1 MFNRPSSF
9 SREVWRSVGLLLAF
23 ALVFGLYV
31 RAEKQIDQAN
41 ARRQQSFLLSDELR
55 RSSDDL
61 TRMAR
66 SYVLTREPKYKQ
78 YYQEILDI
86 RSGKRPRPAN
96 YEFVYWDL
104 VLANGP
110 ASEGGARAKGG
121 NVSMGANGT
130 YGANGEAIALQQ
142 RMLRAGLTAS
152 EMQKLAL
159 AEANS
164 NRLSEQ
170 ELAAMRLAEAG
181 SAEATAMLFDQ
192 SYSQAKASIM
202 QPIHE
207 FQAMQEERTLV
218 AVSSAE
224 RVALVLRFVLIAVGL
239 SLIFMLWR
247 AGWVLRRTL
256 GGPVEE
262 IHRQLSR
269 IGSGDF
275 SGSTKPGDDSGSEH
289 SVLGLL
295 AQTRAELQQLDL
307 ERKLSR
313 SVEQFRS
320 HILELLA
327 GNPSLPAILEALVR
341 GVEQLHP
348 EMLCSVLLL
357 DAEGQ
362 HLGRAMAPSLPAFYN
377 AALEGVQIGPEV
389 GSCGTAA
396 YSGKLVLVEDIQNHP
411 LWAKYKALAASAGLA
426 ACWSHPILS
435 STGQVLGTFAIYH
448 RQVHRPLP
456 SDLLLIE
463 QTAHLASIAIEK
475 QMAAQKLLESEAHY
489 RLLTEGVS
497 DVAWKLDRNNVFTYI
512 SPADERMR
520 GFPADQVIGH
530 HVFDLYTEEGIAA
543 VSKMFR
549 QRSETK
555 DAGSSTMSFEV
566 QQRCKDG
573 SLIWTEIL
581 STPTRDEQGRA
592 TGYHGITRNIAAR
605 KQAEEAQ
612 RIAATAFESQEG
624 IFITDAEN
632 HMLRVNR
639 AFTEITGYSA
649 DEALGQNPRML
660 KSGRHDAAFYAAMWG
675 SLGVD
680 GFWQSEIWNRRKS
693 GEIFPQWIT
702 ITAVKG
708 DTDRVTHYVAT
719 FTDITQ
725 RKEAEEQIR
734 SLAYFDPLTK
744 LPNRRLLLDRMT
756 QAQALAARHGTEG
769 ALLLIDLDHFKT
781 LNDALGHDKGD
792 LLLQQVAQR
801 LLGCVRESDTVAR
814 LGGDEFVV
822 ILADLSDSESTAATQ
837 SERVAEKIL
846 SALDRTFSLAGF
858 EHHSSSSIGIT
869 LFSDHKESFDELLK
883 RADLAM
889 YQAKAAGRNTLRF
902 FDPQMQAVAS
912 ARAALDARLREAIR
926 DGQFSLHYQAQV
938 SGLAVDGAE
947 PGWRITGVE
956 ALLRWHDPLHG
967 PVSPAVFIPLAEET
981 GLILPLGA
989 WVLEAAC
996 GQLASWAKEPALAHL
1011 TVAVN
1016 VSARQFHQADFVD
1029 RVLAVLARSGA
1040 NPQRLKLELTES
1052 LLVANVEDIITK
1064 MAALKAQGVGFS
1076 LDDFGTGYSSLSY
1089 LKRLP
1094 LDQLKIDQSFIRDL
1108 LFDANDAVIAKMV
1121 IALAGSLGLSVIAEG
1136 VETEAQRDFLAEQ
1149 GCHAYQ
1155 GYLFSRPLPVAEFE
1169 QLALRQA

>member
-1 MFNRPSSF
+1 MLNRPSSF
-9 SREVWRSVGLLLAF
+9 SREVWRLVGLLLAF

-31 RAEKQIDQAN
+31 RAEKQIDLAN

-66 SYVLTREPKYKQ
+66 SYVVTREARYRQ

-86 RSGKRPRPAN
+86 RSGKKARPAH

-110 ASEGGARAKGG
+110 RSEGGEGVA
-121 NVSMGANGT
+121 S
-130 YGANGEAIALQQ
+130 ALQQ
-142 RMLRAGLTAS
+142 RMLRAGFTEQEL
-152 EMQKLAL
+152 QKLAL

-164 NRLSEQ
+164 NRLAER
-170 ELAAMRLAEAG
+170 EIAAMRLAEAG
-181 SAEATAMLFDQ
+181 GAEAIPMLFDQ
-192 SYSQAKASIM
+192 AYVQAKAAIM
-202 QPIHE
+202 QPIQD
-207 FQAMQEERTLV
+207 FQTMLDERTLIS
-218 AVSSAE
+218 VSSAE
-224 RVALVLRFVLIAVGL
+224 RVALALRLLAITVGL
-239 SLIFMLWR
+239 GLIFMLWR
-247 AGWVLRRTL
+247 AGRVLRSTL

-262 IHRQLSR
+262 IHRHLSR

-275 SGSTKPGDDSGSEH
+275 SGRIELRDESEN

-295 AQTRAELQQLDL
+295 AQTQGELQQIDL
-307 ERKLSR
+307 ERKLIR
-313 SVEQFRS
+313 NVEQFRS

-327 GNPSLPAILEALVR
+327 GNLSLPAMLEALVR
-341 GVEQLHP
+341 GLEQLHP

-357 DAEGQ
+357 DEEGQ
-362 HLGRAMAPSLPAFYN
+362 HLGQVVAPSLPVFYN

-389 GSCGTAA
+389 GSCGAA
-396 YSGKLVLVEDIQNHP
+396 AFSGRLVVVEDIQNHP
-411 LWAKYKALAASAGLA
+411 YWAPYKSLAASAGLA
-426 ACWSHPILS
+426 ACWSQPILS
-435 STGQVLGTFAIYH
+435 SSGLVLGTLAMYH

-456 SDLLLIE
+456 ADLLLIE
-463 QTAHLASIAIEK
+463 QSAHLASIAIEK
-475 QMAAQKLLESEAHY
+475 HQVAQKLLESEAHY
-489 RLLTEGVS
+489 RLLTEDVS

-520 GFPADQVIGH
+520 GFPAEEVIGH

-543 VSKMFR
+543 VTKLFR
-549 QRSETK
+549 QRADTK
-555 DAGSSTMSFEV
+555 EARSNTISFEV

-581 STPTRDEQGRA
+581 STPTRDEQGCT
-592 TGYHGITRNIAAR
+592 TGFHGITRNISAR
-605 KQAEEAQ
+605 KLAEEAQ

-624 IFITDAEN
+624 IFITDADKRI
-632 HMLRVNR
+632 LRVNR

-649 DEALGQNPRML
+649 EEALGQNPRML
-660 KSGRHDAAFYAAMWG
+660 KSGRHDAAFYAAMWA
-675 SLGVD
+675 SLGAD

-693 GEIFPQWIT
+693 GEIFPQLIT

-719 FTDITQ
+719 FTDITL
-725 RKEAEEQIR
+725 RKVAEEQIR

-744 LPNRRLLLDRMT
+744 LPNRRLLSDRMT
-756 QAQALAARHGTEG
+756 QAQAQAARHGMEG

-792 LLLQQVAQR
+792 LLLQQVAAR

-822 ILADLSDSESTAATQ
+822 ILADLSDSENTAVGQ

-846 SALDRTFSLAGF
+846 SALDWTFLLDGF
-858 EHHSSSSIGIT
+858 EHHSSSSIGIA
-869 LFSDHKESFDELLK
+869 LFSDHSESFDELLK

-926 DGQFSLHYQAQV
+926 DEQFSLHYQAQV
-938 SGLAVDGAE
+938 CGLGADGAE
-947 PGWRITGVE
+947 QGWRITGVE
-956 ALLRWHDPLHG
+956 ALLRWLDPLHG

-996 GQLASWAKEPALAHL
+996 EQLASWAKEPDLAHL

-1016 VSARQFHQADFVD
+1016 VSARQFHQPDFVSQ
-1029 RVLAVLARSGA
+1029 VLTVLARTGA

-1052 LLVANVEDIITK
+1052 ILVANVEDIISK
-1064 MAALKAQGVGFS
+1064 MTALKAQGVGFS

-1108 LFDANDAVIAKMV
+1108 LVDANDAVIAKMV

-1136 VETEAQRDFLAEQ
+1136 VETEAQRDFLAAQ

-1155 GYLFSRPLPVAEFE
+1155 GYLFGRPLPVAEFE